1 MSADDADADADAA
14 TVTGAAAEKLRV
26 YREKRDFGKTAEPS
40 GGTPSTT
47 GDVFVIQKH
56 AARRLHYDLRLEL
69 DGVMLSW
76 AIPKGPSF
84 DTKTRRLAVRTEDHP
99 LDYAGFEGVIPRG
112 EYGGGAM
119 IVWDRGRWRCEG
131 DGEGSAQRQ
140 LEEGHLKFTLE
151 GEKVHGRWHLL
162 RTKGFDDADGN
173 GKGESWLFFKGKDEF
188 VDRERDVVAER
199 PESVV
204 SGRTVEEVASG
215 GGGGGGSG
223 GRAGSGGSAGSGGGV
238 AGSG

>member
-1 MSADDADADADAA
+1 VSYSREVSDEGDDDVAA
-14 TVTGAAAEKLRV
+14 AAAEKLRL
-26 YREKRDFGKTAEPS
+26 YREKRDFAKTAEPS
-40 GGTPSTT
+40 GGTPSAT

-119 IVWDRGRWRCEG
+119 IVWDRGTWRCEG
-131 DGEGSAQRQ
+131 DARQ
-140 LEEGHLKFTLE
+140 QLAEGHLKFTLE
-151 GEKVHGRWHLL
+151 GVKVRGRWHLL

-173 GKGESWLFFKGKDEF
+173 GKGESWLFFKGKDDF

-199 PESVV
+199 PESIV
-204 SGRTVEEVASG
+204 SGRTVEEVAAGAGAG
-215 GGGGGGSG
+215 G
-223 GRAGSGGSAGSGGGV
+223 AGAE
-238 AGSG
+238 

>member
-1 MSADDADADADAA
+1 MRDDAD
-14 TVTGAAAEKLRV
+14 GKLRT
-26 YREKRDFGKTAEPS
+26 YREKRDFAKTAEPA
-40 GGTPSTT
+40 GGAPTET
-47 GDVFVIQKH
+47 GDAFVIQKH

-99 LDYAGFEGVIPRG
+99 LDYLGFEGVIPRG

-119 IVWDRGRWRCEG
+119 IVWDRGRWACEG
-131 DGEGSAQRQ
+131 DPRAQ
-140 LEEGHLKFTLE
+140 LAEGHLKLTLE
-151 GEKVHGRWHLL
+151 GQKVRGRWHLL

-173 GKGESWLFFKGKDEF
+173 GKGESWLFFKGKDEH

-199 PESVV
+199 PESIV
-204 SGRTVEEVASG
+204 SGRTVEEVAAEVEG
-215 GGGGGGSG
+215 TEE
-223 GRAGSGGSAGSGGGV
+223 
-238 AGSG
+238 

>member
-1 MSADDADADADAA
+1 MSDAHD
-14 TVTGAAAEKLRV
+14 KLRT
-26 YREKRDFGKTAEPS
+26 YREKRDFGRTAEPS
-40 GGTPSTT
+40 GGAPSET

-84 DTKTRRLAVRTEDHP
+84 DTKQRRLAVRTEDHP
-99 LDYAGFEGVIPRG
+99 LDYAGFEGIIPRG

-119 IVWDRGRWRCEG
+119 IVWDRGRWTCAG
-131 DGEGSAQRQ
+131 DPRAQ
-140 LEEGHLKFTLE
+140 LDEGHLRFTLE

-173 GKGESWLFFKGKDEF
+173 GKGESWLFFKGKDEH
-188 VDRERDVVAER
+188 VDPSRDLVNER
-199 PESVV
+199 PESIV
-204 SGRTVEEVASG
+204 SGKTIEDLQADG
-215 GGGGGGSG
+215 
-223 GRAGSGGSAGSGGGV
+223 
-238 AGSG
+238 